1 MMNFYKRSIR
11 YVVRQKVRSLLLGS
25 VLFVSLFV
33 CLSGVILMRSTNEL
47 INVVAINSNANV
59 AVFDLNFENS
69 IVSDDIDRL
78 MAVEN
83 IRGVNR
89 ENHLNAVIND
99 YVYVGL
105 VEPIFAPE
113 IRLHGIDYLDQEGPF
128 FLQDKQLTSG
138 SLTLSPNEIVIFE
151 DVADFNEWRVGSVIP
166 IANAYG
172 QVVDVTIAGIYRLGE
187 MSARLDSTVIYVSP
201 DFIDHLQGYEG
212 YSSALF
218 YVINPSL
225 IEETK
230 EELTSLLI
238 GSDFTWGT
246 SDFLY
251 RQMRSQ
257 LNQAQELVETMV
269 IATVV
274 ISTVIV
280 ALLLSLWARE
290 RRKETAL
297 LLAIGEHKVFIF
309 SQRLLEIFS
318 IFSFIFIVL
327 SALFWVLS
335 PVIIELFYEMTAL
348 DLSNELIA
356 DFNMGLSL
364 YDIFTTGWLGMLV
377 LFISVWI
384 SLIPIMR
391 LKPKTIF
398 GSVD

>member
-1 MMNFYKRSIR
+1 
-11 YVVRQKVRSLLLGS
+11 VLRQKVRSLLLGS
-25 VLFVSLFV
+25 VLLVSLFV

-47 INVVAINSNANV
+47 IDVVAMNSNANV
-59 AVFDLNFENS
+59 AVFDLNSENS
-69 IVSDDIDRL
+69 IVSEDIDRL
-78 MAVEN
+78 LTVKN
-83 IRGVNR
+83 VRGINR
-89 ENHLNAVIND
+89 ENQLNAVIDD

-128 FLQDKQLTSG
+128 FLQDKQLTLG
-138 SLTLSPNEIVIFE
+138 SLALNSNEVVIFE
-151 DVADFNEWRVGSVIP
+151 DVADFNEWSVGSVIP

-172 QVVDVTIAGIYRLGE
+172 EVEEAIIAGIYRLGE
-187 MSARLDSTVIYVSP
+187 MSARLDSTIVYASP
-201 DFIDHLQGYEG
+201 DFIDRLQGYEG
-212 YSSALF
+212 YSSVLF
-218 YVINPSL
+218 YVNNPSL
-225 IEETK
+225 IGETE
-230 EELTSLLI
+230 EELASLLDRP
-238 GSDFTWGT
+238 DFTWGT

-257 LNQAQELVETMV
+257 LDQAQELVETMV

-297 LLAIGEHKVFIF
+297 LLAMGEHKALIF

-318 IFSFIFIVL
+318 IFFFIFTIL

-335 PVIIELFYEMTAL
+335 PVIMELFYGMTTL
-348 DLSNELIA
+348 DLSNDLIA
-356 DFNMGLSL
+356 DSNIGLSL
-364 YDIFTTGWLGMLV
+364 RDIFTTGWIGMLV
-377 LFISVWI
+377 LFISVLI